1 MTHSNPALRHPAAI
15 DPDELLRQCDEKR
28 TRRGGPGGQHR
39 NKVETA
45 VVLHHR
51 PTGMT
56 AEASERRSLAENRRV
71 ALHRLRLALA
81 ITYCTVA
88 DPAGPTDLWR
98 SRAKDGRLTIAPDH
112 EDYPALLAEASNQ
125 LVLVGWQLP
134 PAASVL
140 GVTTSQLTGL
150 FRKEPKALARLNVL
164 RRQYRLRPVI

>member
-1 MTHSNPALRHPAAI
+1 MPHSNPAVRDPAAI

-45 VVLHHR
+45 VVLHQR

-56 AEASERRSLAENRRV
+56 AEASKRRSIAENRHIG
-71 ALHRLRLALA
+71 LHRLRFALA

-88 DPAGPTDLWR
+88 DPGGPTDLRR
-98 SRAKDGRLTIAPDH
+98 SRVKDGRLLISPDH
-112 EDYPALLAEASNQ
+112 EHYPALLAEASNQ

-134 PAASVL
+134 PAVA
-140 GVTTSQLTGL
+140 
-150 FRKEPKALARLNVL
+150 
-164 RRQYRLRPVI
+164 YRGAGYSSGCSRAHGQK